1 MQRKTVV
8 VLSVLAAVCVLCG
21 IVFKIFIARPENGNE
36 PDLSDSPVIV
46 ESLTVPDIDSGGIK
60 LDFRAVGDY
69 FYRDTGDEWRF
80 VYLKGVNIGLTE
92 ATTDL
97 NSPDVSY
104 DTYREW
110 LNMIAEMNANTV
122 RVFTVM
128 PPQFYAALYDHNAS
142 AESPLYLIQG
152 IWFNENYMYECD
164 DAFSDN
170 GKITEAFIRAARET
184 ADIVHG
190 NSDYTD
196 YGEIKNAVY
205 SHDVSQYLAGYILG
219 LEWEPGFVE
228 RTNGLPGHAG
238 YKGEYLE
245 TSENAAPFECFLCE
259 VGDSLAAYE
268 TESYSSQTPIAF
280 LNWATTDVLTH
291 TNEPFPEEDAVS
303 VNTENIRPTAKYHC
317 GLFAAVDAY
326 PYYPEFMNYQPEY
339 LKENEDGR
347 QDSYKA
353 YLADLK
359 KEYGVPVIIAEF
371 GVPTSRGTAHSAA
384 NGMDQGGITEKQQG
398 EAIVSMMKSI
408 AEEEYAGSLI
418 FSWQDEW
425 FKQTWNTV
433 KYSPDNA
440 AERTPNRQSAEQSY
454 GLLAMEPGKE
464 SVFAADGSDSEWSDI
479 KPAAS
484 SAAGSVYAM
493 WDEGYLYLKIESDNS
508 SGGGPLLV
516 PVQITGRGSDF
527 SSEYGV
533 SFSEPADFL
542 LVLDGRDNTRL
553 LTDVYQDTFYYTYC
567 AEKGVFER
575 DNRFEKQ
582 DSGLFGEIR
591 QFISNEIILPLTGE
605 RIAPR
610 YTESGL
616 LTYGVTD
623 AESGDY
629 NSLADFY
636 SAGGLTEIRIPWHLL
651 NVMNSTNGTCLA
663 DFYKNGVDFENF
675 SSVKVGICRP
685 GDKNV
690 QLNSIGYTT
699 KEKSSFHTR
708 LKQSYYMVRDAMKDF
723 MEF

>member
-8 VLSVLAAVCVLCG
+8 VLSVLAALCVLSG
-21 IVFKIFIARPENGNE
+21 IMFRIFTAEPENKPENDSSASPIAVE
-36 PDLSDSPVIV
+36 P
-46 ESLTVPDIDSGGIK
+46 LTVPDIDSGGIK
-60 LDFRAVGDY
+60 LNFRAVGDY
-69 FYRDTGDEWRF
+69 FYRNTGDEWRF

-97 NSPDVSY
+97 NNPNVSY
-104 DTYREW
+104 DTYRTW
-110 LNMIAEMNANTV
+110 LNLIAEMNANTV

-128 PPQFYAALYDHNAS
+128 PPQFYTALYDHNAS
-142 AESPLYLIQG
+142 ADSPLYLIQG

-164 DAFSDN
+164 NAFSDG
-170 GKITEAFIRAARET
+170 GKISESFIRAARET

-196 YGEIKNAVY
+196 YGDMKNAVY
-205 SHDVSQYLAGYILG
+205 SHDVSPYLAGYILG

-228 RTNGLPGHAG
+228 RTNGLVGHAG
-238 YKGEYLE
+238 YEGEYLE
-245 TSENAAPFECFLCE
+245 TTENAAPFEIFLCE

-268 TESYSSQTPIAF
+268 TETYSSQTPIAF

-291 TNEPFPEEDAVS
+291 TNEPFPEEDSVS
-303 VNTENIRPTAKYHC
+303 VNTENIQPTAKYYC
-317 GLFAAVDAY
+317 GLFAALDVY

-339 LKENEDGR
+339 IEENDGGDT
-347 QDSYKA
+347 DSYKA

-371 GVPTSRGTAHSAA
+371 GVPASRGTAHKAA
-384 NGMDQGGITEKQQG
+384 NGMNQGGITEKQQG

-408 AEEEYAGSLI
+408 AGEGYAGSLI

-454 GLLAMEPGKE
+454 GLLAMEPGEE
-464 SVFAADGSDSEWSDI
+464 SIFAADGNDSEWSET
-479 KPAAS
+479 KPAVG

-493 WDEGYLYLKIESDNS
+493 WDEGYLYLKIESDDVLD
-508 SGGGPLLV
+508 SGQLLV
-516 PVQITGRGSDF
+516 PIRITGRGSDY
-527 SSEYGV
+527 SSEYGTY
-533 SFSEPADFL
+533 FSEPADFL
-542 LVLDGRDNTRL
+542 LVLDGSDNTRL

-575 DNRFEKQ
+575 DSRFEKQ
-582 DSGLFGEIR
+582 GSGLYGEIR

-605 RIAPR
+605 RIAPQ

-616 LTYGVTD
+616 LTYGITD
-623 AESGDY
+623 PESGDY

-636 SAGGLTEIRIPWHLL
+636 SSGGITEIRIPWYLL
-651 NVMNSTNGTCLA
+651 NVMNSTNGICLS
-663 DFYKNGVDFENF
+663 DFYKSRTDFESF
-675 SSVKVGICRP
+675 TEIKIGICRP

-708 LKQSYYMVRDAMKDF
+708 LKQSYYIVRDAMKDF

>member
-21 IVFKIFIARPENGNE
+21 TMFRIFTAEPENRHENDSSASAIEVE
-36 PDLSDSPVIV
+36 P
-46 ESLTVPDIDSGGIK
+46 LTVQDIESGGIK
-60 LDFRAVGDY
+60 LNFRAVGDY

-97 NSPDVSY
+97 NNPNVSY

-110 LNMIAEMNANTV
+110 INMIAEMNANTV

-228 RTNGLPGHAG
+228 RTNELAGHAG

-245 TSENAAPFECFLCE
+245 TSENATPFESFLCE

-268 TESYSSQTPIAF
+268 TESYSAQTPIAF

-339 LKENEDGR
+339 IKENEDGDT
-347 QDSYKA
+347 DSYKA

-408 AEEEYAGSLI
+408 AAEGYAGSLI

-516 PVQITGRGSDF
+516 PVQITGRGSGF

-542 LVLDGRDNTRL
+542 LVLDGSENTRL

-567 AEKGVFER
+567 TEKGVFER
-575 DNRFEKQ
+575 DSRFEKRG
-582 DSGLFGEIR
+582 SGLFGEIR

-616 LTYGVTD
+616 LTYGITD

-636 SAGGLTEIRIPWHLL
+636 SAGGLTEIRIPWYLL

-663 DFYKNGVDFENF
+663 DFYENGTDFEIF

-690 QLNSIGYTT
+690 QLGGIGYKT
-699 KEKSSFHTR
+699 KENSSFHTR